1 MLINTGTPRS
11 IKGHAVSGAIFA
23 FMLSSSYEYFNYK
36 QGRKDKK
43 SATKD
48 ILRASIE
55 GGIIAASG
63 IGASNALGDRT
74 KSPLRNTLE
83 ALAYVGVGFASLY
96 ALDKIMQNEPKLI
109 KKRKNNEK
117 QKQTL

>member
-11 IKGHAVSGAIFA
+11 VKGHAVSGAIFA
-23 FMLSSSYEYFNYK
+23 FMLSSSLNYK

-83 ALAYVGVGFASLY
+83 ALAYVSVGFASLY
-96 ALDKIMQNEPKLI
+96 ALNKIMQNEPKLI
-109 KKRKNNEK
+109 KKRKNNET
-117 QKQTL
+117 QKQIL

>member
-11 IKGHAVSGAIFA
+11 VKGHAVSGAIFA
-23 FMLSSSYEYFNYK
+23 FMLSSSYAYLNYK

-48 ILRASIE
+48 ILKASIE

-74 KSPLRNTLE
+74 KSPLRNSLE
-83 ALAYVGVGFASLY
+83 ALGYISIGFAGLY
-96 ALDKIMQNEPKLI
+96 ALNKIMQNEPKLI
-109 KKRKNNEK
+109 KKRKNNET
-117 QKQTL
+117 QK